1 MYFKF
6 KESKNMLEKMKE
18 IIATQLSVSEE
29 EINENT
35 SFKDDLGADSLDLF
49 ELVMALEEEYS
60 IEIPMEDYENLGT
73 VSDVINYLK
82 DKGID

>member
-73 VSDVINYLK
+73 VADVINYLK

>member
-1 MYFKF
+1 
-6 KESKNMLEKMKE
+6 MLEKMKE